1 MAIRH
6 ILQIGDP
13 KLKAENTIVSDFSDP
28 VVKQVI
34 QDMVD
39 TMRGNDTMIGIAA
52 QQIGENWKI
61 FITEPRE
68 TKTRPVDQAD
78 ELRVYINPAIV
89 WSSDEES
96 IIYEGCGC
104 VLNGSLFGPVKRP
117 KDITVEAFDQ
127 NGNKF
132 RLACNGIL
140 SRVIQHEY
148 DHLSGIE
155 FIEKIFDYK
164 KLMSAEFYFKTIKMS
179 SEQMEAS
186 RITKKVFAAIE

>member
-1 MAIRH
+1 
-6 ILQIGDP
+6 
-13 KLKAENTIVSDFSDP
+13 
-28 VVKQVI
+28 
-34 QDMVD
+34 
-39 TMRGNDTMIGIAA
+39 MIGIAA

-61 FITEPRE
+61 FVTEPRE

-78 ELRVYINPAIV
+78 ELRVYINPEIV

-96 IIYEGCGC
+96 IIYEGCGS
-104 VLNGSLFGPVKRP
+104 VLNTSLFGPVKRP

-132 RLACNGIL
+132 RLTCNGIL

-186 RITKKVFAAIE
+186 RITKKVFAAIAAK